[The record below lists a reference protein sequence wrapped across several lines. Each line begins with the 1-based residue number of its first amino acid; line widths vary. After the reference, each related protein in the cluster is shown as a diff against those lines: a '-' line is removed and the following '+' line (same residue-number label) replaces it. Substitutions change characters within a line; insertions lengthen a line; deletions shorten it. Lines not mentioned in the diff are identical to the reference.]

1 MSRKQC
7 NKPETI
13 TEVEE
18 PVMFTEEHISEPEPP
33 AEPVYGKVAG
43 CERLNVRTESTKD
56 SDVACVIN
64 EGTEV
69 MVDLDDST
77 VDWYKVC
84 LADGIEGYCLAEFI
98 RID

>member
-1 MSRKQC
+1 MSRKQY

-43 CERLNVRTESTKD
+43 
-56 SDVACVIN
+56 
-64 EGTEV
+64 
-69 MVDLDDST
+69 
-77 VDWYKVC
+77 
-84 LADGIEGYCLAEFI
+84 F
-98 RID
+98 

>member
-1 MSRKQC
+1 MSKKNYDR
-7 NKPETI
+7 PETL
-13 TEVEE
+13 VSA
-18 PVMFTEEHISEPEPP
+18 EEHISELEQP

-56 SDVACVIN
+56 SDVVCVIT

-77 VDWYKVC
+77 VDWYKVY
-84 LADGIEGYCLAEFI
+84 LEDGIEGFCLAEFI

>member
-1 MSRKQC
+1 MSRKQY

-18 PVMFTEEHISEPEPP
+18 PVMFTEEHISEP
-33 AEPVYGKVAG
+33 EPVYGKVAG